1 MGSSQAKGEEHM
13 KAFTVKW
20 NPERDLT
27 TIEYTVDF
35 VDSPNLTQADI
46 LKDVLFELET
56 KYNEVIEKL

>member
-1 MGSSQAKGEEHM
+1 M

-20 NPERDLT
+20 HPDRDVT

-46 LKDVLFELET
+46 LKDVLFDLEI
-56 KYNEVIEKL
+56 KYNEVVAKI

>member
-1 MGSSQAKGEEHM
+1 M

-20 NPERDLT
+20 HPDRDMT
-27 TIEYTVDF
+27 TIEYTVSF
-35 VDSPNLTQADI
+35 VDSPVLTQADI